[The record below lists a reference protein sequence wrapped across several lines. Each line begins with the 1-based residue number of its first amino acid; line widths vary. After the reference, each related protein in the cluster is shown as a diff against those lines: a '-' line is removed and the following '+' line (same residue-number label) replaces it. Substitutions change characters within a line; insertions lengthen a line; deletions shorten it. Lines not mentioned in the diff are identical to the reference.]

1 MMIIIR
7 QEVKVMAIKN
17 TLTDLNNHLFAE
29 MERLNDEDLRG
40 EDMTTE
46 RMIKELRQLETKVR
60 TGKKKNGEI
69 RMQDMVV
76 AVADRLEELNER
88 VKK

>member
-1 MMIIIR
+1 
-7 QEVKVMAIKN
+7 
-17 TLTDLNNHLFAE
+17 
-29 MERLNDEDLRG
+29 
-40 EDMTTE
+40 MTTE
-46 RMIKELRQLETKVR
+46 RMIEELRQLETKVR